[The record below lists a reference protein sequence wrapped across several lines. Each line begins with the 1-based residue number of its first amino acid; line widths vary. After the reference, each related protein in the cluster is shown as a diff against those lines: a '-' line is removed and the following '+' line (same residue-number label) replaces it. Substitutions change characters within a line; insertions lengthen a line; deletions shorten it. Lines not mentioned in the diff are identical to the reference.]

1 MNKKFFIITKWIS
14 YFMADLCLL
23 LTLAI
28 GAILLI
34 GLKEFNVN
42 VDLSSVFIFI
52 GFIVGTIFFELQGM
66 FIEFW
71 II

>member
-1 MNKKFFIITKWIS
+1 MNKKFFKISKWVS

-23 LTLAI
+23 LTLAV
-28 GAILLI
+28 GAIIVI
-34 GLKEFNVN
+34 GLKEFDMNIN
-42 VDLSSVFIFI
+42 LSSIFMFV
-52 GFIVGTIFFELQGM
+52 GFITGTIFFELQGM